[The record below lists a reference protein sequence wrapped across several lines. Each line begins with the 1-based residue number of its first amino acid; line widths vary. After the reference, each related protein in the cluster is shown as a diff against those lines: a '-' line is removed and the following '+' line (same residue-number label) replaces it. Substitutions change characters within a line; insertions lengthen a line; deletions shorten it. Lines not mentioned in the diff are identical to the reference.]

1 MRLHS
6 HVNRTNLRI
15 KLLGELIVMQASN
28 ASNSGFRVN
37 SLVPFRIMKLDLN
50 SLPRTFALPTAAGH
64 PQHSG
69 VAHAGMALP
78 GGRLPMTKEKRLA
91 EFIETSLICFLGAMA
106 AMFGFLLVWLVGTLA
121 GFGAR

>member
-1 MRLHS
+1 
-6 HVNRTNLRI
+6 LRF

-37 SLVPFRIMKLDLN
+37 SQVPFRIMNLDLN
-50 SLPRTFALPTAAGH
+50 SLPTPLAFSAVASH
-64 PQHSG
+64 PELSG

-106 AMFGFLLVWLVGTLA
+106 AMFGFLLVWLIVTLA
-121 GFGAR
+121 GFART